1 MGQALL
7 SQKRVRKGVQTAQQ
21 HWSVVAATSPEGAGS
36 PVFAMDQCRAPTA
49 EGPSY
54 NQQWRVSFS
63 ATAPP
68 PGLALVLKTV
78 CPIPRDPSEASSQE
92 MGQDK
97 GLVSNVV
104 PTQVGRKA

>member
-7 SQKRVRKGVQTAQQ
+7 SHKTARKGVQTAWR
-21 HWSVVAATSPEGAGS
+21 HWSVAAATSPEGAGS
-36 PVFAMDQCRAPTA
+36 RLCNGSVQSTGGRGAQLQPAVKR
-49 EGPSY
+49 E
-54 NQQWRVSFS
+54 RIS

-68 PGLALVLKTV
+68 PALALVLKTV

-92 MGQDK
+92 MGQDR
-97 GLVSNVV
+97 GLVSSVV